1 MVCLFHVALHRR
13 IVHQR
18 KAELMEVLRLHL
30 NIAIEL
36 ITVPDNPLNDR
47 PQG

>member
-1 MVCLFHVALHRR
+1 MVCLFHVDLQRR

-18 KAELMEVLRLHL
+18 LAELMEVLRLHL
-30 NIAIEL
+30 KIAIEL
-36 ITVPDNPLNDR
+36 ITVPDNHLNDR